1 MTDPVHGSRP
11 GHGEAHQP
19 LPGHIAA
26 LLERQNRDD
35 AGRVADSAGIAWEG
49 RDLSGEG
56 NPLHT
61 FDGDDGLAPAV
72 LDAARQAVLA
82 GTLGESGFVSAL
94 AGQRLF
100 VPVLAGAAQSPDQ
113 DLSQHGDKQ
122 SDITLVSMTARDG
135 RQALPAFSSVEALTH
150 WHPKARPVAAEA
162 ERVML
167 AALAEG
173 AELVVL
179 DPGASLPFVIRRPAV
194 EAIARGDRW
203 TASYED
209 SGLAEELADAVTQCP
224 GVVGLVLSPGEGV
237 ASVTAEGEVI
247 AAGGSGPELRVVAEF
262 ESGLDPVDRRLAL
275 RSLEVVLG
283 ENEVLRRRADSVQIL
298 GADAQ

>member
-1 MTDPVHGSRP
+1 MTEPVDGSQSVHDP
-11 GHGEAHQP
+11 AHKA

-26 LLERQNRDD
+26 LLDRQNRDD
-35 AGRVADSAGIAWEG
+35 AGRAADSAGIAWEG

-61 FDGDDGLAPAV
+61 FDGDDGLAPAA
-72 LDAARQAVLA
+72 LDTARQAVLA
-82 GTLGESGFVSAL
+82 GTLGESGFVAAL
-94 AGQRLF
+94 TGQRLF
-100 VPVLAGAAQSPDQ
+100 VPVLADAAQSPDE

-135 RQALPAFSSVEALTH
+135 RQALPAFSSVETLTR

-179 DPGASLPFVIRRPAV
+179 DPGASFPFVIRRPAV
-194 EAIARGDRW
+194 EAIASGEPW

-209 SGLAEELADAVTQCP
+209 SELAEELGDAVTQCP
-224 GVVGLVLSPGEGV
+224 GVAGLVLSPGEGV

-247 AAGGSGPELRVVAEF
+247 AAGGSGPELRVLAEF
-262 ESGLDPVDRRLAL
+262 EPGLDSVDRRLAL